1 MNPKLSEAWPALETL
16 AAERRRIDSIF
27 KADSQRA
34 ERCAIEHC
42 GIRLDYS
49 KTAITPEVL
58 QSLIRLARD
67 AGLPERMNAMLSG
80 EHINT
85 TEDRAV
91 LHLAL
96 RDLDGALADKYGLDK
111 HEAVLEQLSRM
122 EKLSDDIRS
131 GQWQGFS
138 GKRIRHVVNIGIGG
152 SDLGPK
158 MVCEALRHLQSSE
171 LQVHFVST
179 IDETH
184 LPNILRELNPEETLF
199 SISSKTF
206 TTQETMYNARGARR
220 WVLDHYSD
228 SGAIASHFIAVS
240 SNTSAAVEF
249 GIAEQNLLSFWEWV
263 GGRYSL
269 WSTIGFPICAAIG
282 FAQFEEL
289 LRGAHGLDTHFF
301 TAEFDNN
308 LPVILA
314 LCGIWHN
321 NFCAHHSL
329 GVIPYNDALGLLPMY
344 LQQLDME
351 SNGKSVDLDGNP
363 VNYATGPVVWGQS
376 GSNGQH
382 AFFQLLHQGTDVI
395 PLEFVFAVNTET
407 DNHEQH
413 CALLG
418 NMLAQSNALM
428 RGEDA
433 EDDQPHLHYAGD
445 KPSISLAL
453 DKLTPMRLGA
463 LIALYEHKVFTQGVI
478 WNINSFDQWGVQL
491 GKRLA
496 TQIGTDFSRPN
507 TEMDASTQATIAW
520 IHERLS

>member
-1 MNPKLSEAWPALETL
+1 MNPRQSKAWAALEKQ
-16 AAERRRIDSIF
+16 AAKRSRIDSIF
-27 KADSQRA
+27 ESDPQRA
-34 ERCAIEHC
+34 ERCTIENG

-49 KTAITPEVL
+49 KTAITTDVL
-58 QSLIRLARD
+58 QSLIRLAND
-67 AGLPERMNAMLSG
+67 AGVAERMNAMLCG
-80 EHINT
+80 QHINT

-91 LHLAL
+91 LHIAL
-96 RDLDGALADKYGLDK
+96 RDIDGALAGKYGTDK
-111 HEAVLEQLSRM
+111 HKAVLEQLSRM
-122 EKLSDDIRS
+122 QRLSDDIRS
-131 GQWQGFS
+131 GEWQGFS

-171 LQVHFVST
+171 IQVHFAST

-184 LPNILRELNPEETLF
+184 LPNILHELDPEETLF

-206 TTQETMYNARGARR
+206 TTQETMYNARNARQ
-220 WVLDHYSD
+220 WVLDHFSD
-228 SGAIASHFIAVS
+228 VDAIASHFIAVS
-240 SNTSAAVEF
+240 SNTQAAVEF

-269 WSTIGFPICAAIG
+269 WSTIGFPICAAVG
-282 FAQFEEL
+282 FARFEEL
-289 LRGAHGLDTHFF
+289 LRGAHALDAHFF

-308 LPVILA
+308 IPLILA

-351 SNGKSVDLDGNP
+351 SNGKSVDLDGNE
-363 VNYATGPVVWGQS
+363 VNYATGPLVWGQS

-382 AFFQLLHQGTDVI
+382 AFFQLLHQGTNVI
-395 PLEFVFAVNTET
+395 PLEFVFAVNAEIGSQ
-407 DNHEQH
+407 EQH
-413 CALLG
+413 RALLG

-428 RGEDA
+428 RGENADV
-433 EDDQPHLHYAGD
+433 DKRHLFYSGD

-453 DKLTPMRLGA
+453 DQLTPARLGA
-463 LIALYEHKVFTQGVI
+463 LIALFEHKVFVQGAI

-507 TEMDASTQATIAW
+507 TDMDSSTQATIAW
-520 IHERLS
+520 IHERMS